1 MGRNVGHPMNAFL
14 DFVVNAWD
22 YKVSLLPILLT
33 YFIFDLPAIVRR
45 LTRVAYVP
53 IYFLFFPFG
62 HSDRLYAQYFN
73 EDDFYGEGE
82 QMTTAQK
89 EKLRGRIRRAAI
101 VSAVFAMIFAPWFCG
116 FVSAFYLSP
125 PQFNEFLI
133 VLLTIKMILM
143 LTALR
148 NLRYD
153 SPAISSG
160 RSFYYVAAL
169 YGGYLLLV
177 WRGLTKSYQWTH
189 SHLNSTGFWGVAS
202 GLLDYAYVD
211 ILINVIVVAGLTWA
225 ITTRVTDPSNIPE
238 PERPV
243 DQNRETAEVGQM
255 PLA

>member
-1 MGRNVGHPMNAFL
+1 MNAFL
-14 DFVVNAWD
+14 DFVANAWA

-33 YFIFDLPAIVRR
+33 YFIFDLPALVRR

-73 EDDFYGEGE
+73 EDNFYGEGE
-82 QMTTAQK
+82 LMTAAQK
-89 EKLRGRIRRAAI
+89 EQLRGRIRRAAV

-116 FVSAFYLSP
+116 FISAFYLSS

-133 VLLTIKMILM
+133 VLLIIKITLM
-143 LTALR
+143 LCALR

-160 RSFYYVAAL
+160 QNFYYVAAL
-169 YGGYLLLV
+169 YGGYLFLV

-189 SHLNSTGFWGVAS
+189 THLNSTGFWGVAT

-225 ITTRVTDPSNIPE
+225 ITTRVTDPSMIPE
-238 PERPV
+238 TDHAV
-243 DQNRETAEVGQM
+243 GQDREKATVGQM